1 MLPQALA
8 VIEAW
13 GFTYKTIAFTWA
25 KRTPRDN
32 GWHFGLRY
40 WTRQNSE
47 SCLLATRGHPKRLS
61 RAVPELLIAPRRQH
75 SQKPDEIYERIGRLC
90 PGPYL
95 EMFARSQRVGW
106 DSWGLEADTGPQ
118 PRRWASGSYPME
130 ISI

>member
-1 MLPQALA
+1 MGHQLDAA
-8 VIEAW
+8 AGARRHRGV

-61 RAVPELLIAPRRQH
+61 RAVPELLIASRRQH
-75 SQKPDEIYERIGRLC
+75 SQKPDEIYEQIGRLC
-90 PGPYL
+90 PDP
-95 EMFARSQRVGW
+95 
-106 DSWGLEADTGPQ
+106 
-118 PRRWASGSYPME
+118 
-130 ISI
+130 